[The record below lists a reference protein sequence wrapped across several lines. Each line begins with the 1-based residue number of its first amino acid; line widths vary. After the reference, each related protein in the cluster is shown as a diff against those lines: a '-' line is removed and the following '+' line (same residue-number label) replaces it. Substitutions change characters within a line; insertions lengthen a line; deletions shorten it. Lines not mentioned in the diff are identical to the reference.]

1 MAGTSRARMGDLL
14 GRWPDDTPGLN
25 TWIDSFGACSVSARH
40 VSGQRAI
47 ALSTTGIAMNTKT
60 LIAIGVVLAAGAA
73 VGAYNV
79 FGPTYADVVS
89 AEPITVKEPIL
100 ANVLSA
106 TAIKETVTGTRQVC
120 EDRVVERRAQ
130 ERFGDKDGMVVG
142 ALVGG
147 LLGNQ
152 VGGGRGRDPF
162 VWRPARGG
170 DAGGDLAGEC
180 AEIGQAEH
188 RGGLWASSVLCALF
202 HVRTGAGDGE

>member
-1 MAGTSRARMGDLL
+1 
-14 GRWPDDTPGLN
+14 
-25 TWIDSFGACSVSARH
+25 
-40 VSGQRAI
+40 
-47 ALSTTGIAMNTKT
+47 MNTKT

-152 VGGGRGRDPF
+152 VGGGRGRDVATVAAPLPAATPGERSTATIPAAAATT
-162 VWRPARGG
+162 RPCRT
-170 DAGGDLAGEC
+170 AG
-180 AEIGQAEH
+180 
-188 RGGLWASSVLCALF
+188 R
-202 HVRTGAGDGE
+202 